1 MNFTPLL
8 YISYISVFIL
18 LRQQRLL
25 NFLLKISRFAYSI
38 DIDYRDHFSIFFSM
52 FYVTSVK
59 SVIYTEIIFSPFS
72 VPRMSS
78 RFCARRSSYSCC
90 IMQRIVLQIQSSFGY
105 FYRRQP
111 RQRRETRYFYAV

>member
-1 MNFTPLL
+1 MI
-8 YISYISVFIL
+8 YHSYIFLSVYIITPTMTIKFLFKDFKIRVYGMIL
-18 LRQQRLL
+18 VTATIPRYSFQYSTV
-25 NFLLKISRFAYSI
+25 IS
-38 DIDYRDHFSIFFSM
+38 
-52 FYVTSVK
+52 VE

-78 RFCARRSSYSCC
+78 RSCARRSSYSYC

-111 RQRRETRYFYAV
+111 RQRRETGYFYAV